1 MQTVAPLVALLKAA
15 SHVHYVD
22 RHLKDDHKALM
33 TEVLTQTGVVLIAW
47 EHKVL
52 PSLPTCLPE
61 APTVPAQ
68 WPDDRYDMVWILI
81 DARRLVVYTV
91 SATTARRGFGDT
103 NLHVTG
109 CLRDHQLSVNPRLCP
124 GCAKNRLRTE
134 CSQLL
139 PYGCSC
145 TRPESGSYKLPS
157 RKTDP

>member
-1 MQTVAPLVALLKAA
+1 MFATGSGPGSKSKRSMQTVAPLVALLKAA

-68 WPDDRYDMVWILI
+68 WPDDRYDMVWIF
-81 DARRLVVYTV
+81 DRTPAGWSFT
-91 SATTARRGFGDT
+91 
-103 NLHVTG
+103 
-109 CLRDHQLSVNPRLCP
+109 QCP
-124 GCAKNRLRTE
+124 
-134 CSQLL
+134 QLL
-139 PYGCSC
+139 LAGDSAIPIS
-145 TRPESGSYKLPS
+145 T
-157 RKTDP
+157 